1 MVPRIVNPEHQLQ
14 AKATMAENH
23 DSQRGVRP
31 LSQLSPGDAVIIQD
45 GYCDP
50 SRPWTVV
57 QQYGRQVGVTNGSR
71 MLLRNRQHV
80 REYRSPAATSV
91 QDAVS
96 SQSNSAKPRKPVVCL
111 PSPPSKPTES
121 VPIASSPSES
131 GEPAKPDLL
140 SKPVTTEDSL
150 PCRLDAAPP
159 VECDRPPP
167 ELLFRDGLSTKS
179 GRVVKFTAKAKA
191 AFQ

>member
-1 MVPRIVNPEHQLQ
+1 M
-14 AKATMAENH
+14 
-23 DSQRGVRP
+23 
-31 LSQLSPGDAVIIQD
+31 
-45 GYCDP
+45 
-50 SRPWTVV
+50 
-57 QQYGRQVGVTNGSR
+57 
-71 MLLRNRQHV
+71 
-80 REYRSPAATSV
+80 
-91 QDAVS
+91 
-96 SQSNSAKPRKPVVCL
+96 
-111 PSPPSKPTES
+111 
-121 VPIASSPSES
+121 PIASSPSES

-150 PCRLDAAPP
+150 PCRLDTAPP